1 MLKRFFKSEKGD
13 TNIVSLLIVL
23 AVIVIAVFIFKPYLE
38 KLFSW
43 LFGLLG

>member
-1 MLKRFFKSEKGD
+1 MLKRFLKSEKGD

-23 AVIVIAVFIFKPYLE
+23 AVVVIAFVIFKPYVA

-43 LFGLLG
+43 LLGLFG